1 MAEIKY
7 TQKQMFEAVVKMA
20 NGEVVTIPRDK
31 IVEFA
36 EKKLEQLEKK
46 SASGSAKKNEEQEA
60 FMDLLR
66 DVLVECTDAR
76 GMRCSEI
83 AKDSRV
89 AEFSWKDG
97 KETSPN
103 RVLAYLKK
111 MIEAQDVV
119 RVQDKKEV
127 YFHLA

>member
-1 MAEIKY
+1 MAETKY
-7 TQKQMFEAVVKMA
+7 TQKQMFEAVIKMA

>member
-1 MAEIKY
+1 MAVEKKITKREKYEMAIKMAEA
-7 TQKQMFEAVVKMA
+7 QGNDML
-20 NGEVVTIPRDK
+20 
-31 IVEFA
+31 VEFFKHEIELLA
-36 EKKLEQLEKK
+36 KK
-46 SASGSAKKNEEQEA
+46 SSGGSAKKNEEQEA

-66 DVLVECTDAR
+66 DVLVECTDVR
-76 GMRCSEI
+76 GMRCAAI

-89 AEFSWKDG
+89 AEFKWADG

-119 RVQDKKEV
+119 RVQDKKEA